1 MLSLLLNHRT
11 SAFKHRNT
19 LELMSTGIK
28 ARRVHPNR
36 MSQPPEPSPKALV
49 TPSGSD
55 PDSSLNPMGFQLGF
69 NKSAQTPNLNP
80 NFDDETLDH
89 YTYEQL
95 EDSILKKI
103 ELLYIKAISQ
113 LVSSGYDE
121 HAVLEAILRN
131 GHCHGKMDPLTNILH
146 NAQIYLSTADSG
158 CNDKFVS
165 TEKVFAN
172 LKLLREATLIS
183 LLCWLRKSYPFMS
196 RRDAMCW
203 LLVSDLHTIRVSSS
217 KISND
222 DGDGVNT
229 QMDDPHPNW
238 SEPTPSML
246 VLLKDNADFLAAEYR
261 SLDGDSL
268 VADVKHSKVSLEGL
282 CMKNQTS
289 TKSILKRFNDLNPKD
304 EILMSLMKEI
314 KDLDTRIN
322 EKKKWADEKALQA
335 AKRLCEDRN
344 ELKKLRM
351 EKEDNEWTKKQK
363 SPLDID
369 HPTMKSLID
378 AEMALRALDT
388 ECDHA
393 LMLMSYLEIENLEIK
408 AEIMASKLS
417 ASESVTSIV
426 ESAKREKKH
435 LKKILAWEKQKGKLE
450 EDITSEKQ
458 KLVEIEEEMIQVE
471 ASKKTAEEKWR
482 EEQES
487 KKHALARV
495 EQEMILKEQ
504 TISDNKRIQESL
516 HARIDL
522 DLKCQKDDIQRLEQ
536 ELSRVKSLT
545 DPDHYR
551 ASLFGTHFGNDT
563 IGKMLHGSSDEG
575 DESDDEAYYEC
586 VMCGEN
592 EVSVVFLPCAHE
604 VVCGDCNKGL
614 KKDECPTCGV
624 AIEQRIRVF
633 GGSS

>member
-1 MLSLLLNHRT
+1 MLLYCVPYEPFCMLSLLLNRRSST
-11 SAFKHRNT
+11 FKRRIA

-28 ARRVHPNR
+28 GRRVHPNR
-36 MSQPPEPSPKALV
+36 MCQPPEPDPDASV
-49 TPSGSD
+49 TPSD
-55 PDSSLNPMGFQLGF
+55 
-69 NKSAQTPNLNP
+69 
-80 NFDDETLDH
+80 
-89 YTYEQL
+89 EQL

-121 HAVLEAILRN
+121 HAVLEAVLRN

-146 NAQIYLSTADSG
+146 NAQIYLSTDDSG

-165 TEKVFAN
+165 TEEVFAN
-172 LKLLREATLIS
+172 LKLLREATLSS

-203 LLVSDLHTIRVSSS
+203 LLVSDLNAVRVSSS

-222 DGDGVNT
+222 DGDGVNP
-229 QMDDPHPNW
+229 QMDDQHPIW

-261 SLDGDSL
+261 SLDGDSSIA
-268 VADVKHSKVSLEGL
+268 VVKDSKVSLEGL

-289 TKSILKRFNDLNPKD
+289 TKSILKKFNDLDPND

-314 KDLDTRIN
+314 KDLDTQIK

-344 ELKKLRM
+344 KLKKLRM
-351 EKEDNEWTKKQK
+351 EKEDKEWTKKQK

-378 AEMALRALDT
+378 AEMALRALNI
-388 ECDHA
+388 EYDHA
-393 LMLMSYLEIENLEIK
+393 LMLMSFLEIENSEIR

-426 ESAKREKKH
+426 ESGKREKKH

-458 KLVEIEEEMIQVE
+458 KLMEMEEEMIQVE
-471 ASKKTAEEKWR
+471 ASKKTSEEKWR

-504 TISDNKRIQESL
+504 TISDNKRINESL

-545 DPDHYR
+545 DPDHYWT
-551 ASLFGTHFGNDT
+551 SLFGTHF
-563 IGKMLHGSSDEG
+563 EG
-575 DESDDEAYYEC
+575 DESDDEVDHEC
-586 VMCGEN
+586 VICGEN
-592 EVSVVFLPCAHE
+592 EVSVIFLPCAHE
-604 VVCGDCNKGL
+604 VVCGDCNEGL

-624 AIEQRIRVF
+624 AIEQRVRVF

>member
-1 MLSLLLNHRT
+1 MLSLLLNRRT
-11 SAFKHRNT
+11 SVFKRRIA
-19 LELMSTGIK
+19 LELMSSSIK
-28 ARRVHPNR
+28 GRLVHPNQ
-36 MSQPPEPSPKALV
+36 MSQPPEPDPEASI
-49 TPSGSD
+49 TPSD
-55 PDSSLNPMGFQLGF
+55 
-69 NKSAQTPNLNP
+69 
-80 NFDDETLDH
+80 
-89 YTYEQL
+89 EQL
-95 EDSILKKI
+95 EESVLKKI

-121 HAVLEAILRN
+121 LDVFKAVLRN
-131 GHCHGKMDPLTNILH
+131 GHFHGKMDPLSNILH
-146 NAQIYLSTADSG
+146 NVQIHLSTDDNG
-158 CNDKFVS
+158 YNDNLVNPK
-165 TEKVFAN
+165 KVFAN
-172 LKLLREATLIS
+172 LKQLREATLIS
-183 LLCWLRKSYPFMS
+183 LLCWLRKSYPFMR

-203 LLVSDLHTIRVSSS
+203 LLVSDLNSVRVNSS

-222 DGDGVNT
+222 DGDCVNT
-229 QMDDPHPNW
+229 QMDDQHPIW
-238 SEPTPSML
+238 SESTPSML
-246 VLLKDNADFLAAEYR
+246 VLLKDNADFLATEYK
-261 SLDGDSL
+261 SLDEDSS
-268 VADVKHSKVSLEGL
+268 VAVVKDSEVSLEGF

-289 TKSILKRFNDLNPKD
+289 TKSILKRFNDLDPND

-314 KDLDTRIN
+314 KDLDTQIK
-322 EKKKWADEKALQA
+322 EKKKWADAKVLQA

-363 SPLDID
+363 SPVDID
-369 HPTMKSLID
+369 HPTMKNLTN
-378 AEMALRALDT
+378 AEMALRASNI
-388 ECDHA
+388 EYDHA
-393 LMLMSYLEIENLEIK
+393 LMLWSYLEIENLEIR
-408 AEIMASKLS
+408 ADIMASKLS

-426 ESAKREKKH
+426 QSAKREKKH

-458 KLVEIEEEMIQVE
+458 NLMEMEEEMIQVE
-471 ASKKTAEEKWR
+471 ASKRTAEEKWR
-482 EEQES
+482 EENES

-495 EQEMILKEQ
+495 DQEMILKEQ

-536 ELSRVKSLT
+536 ELSRVKSLN
-545 DPDHYR
+545 DPNHYWT
-551 ASLFGTHFGNDT
+551 SLFGTRFGDDT
-563 IGKMLHGSSDEG
+563 VGRMLHGSSDEG
-575 DESDDEAYYEC
+575 DESDDEVDHEC

-604 VVCGDCNKGL
+604 VVCGVCNEGL

-624 AIEQRIRVF
+624 AIEERIRVF